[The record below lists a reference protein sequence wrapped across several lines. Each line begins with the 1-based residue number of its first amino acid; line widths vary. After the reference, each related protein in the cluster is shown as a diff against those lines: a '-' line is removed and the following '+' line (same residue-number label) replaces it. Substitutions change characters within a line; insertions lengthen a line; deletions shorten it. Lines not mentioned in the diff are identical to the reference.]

1 MRLRELLSE
10 AKYDPNVVGSGIV
23 VDPNY
28 KQPPVSKKAKP
39 AAPATPAKSSIPST
53 PVAPKLGT
61 TKPPVAPITTP
72 APKLNAVAPKEPPHF
87 NPGEHIDLL
96 TKMAK
101 ARGISTANDLS
112 NFLGQCKV
120 ETANFT
126 KAAENFMYSDPVR
139 IYKVFTS
146 KFKNSEEAKPYVN
159 NPVALANRALGGKNG
174 NGDEASGDGWRFR
187 GRGFIHLT
195 GRELY
200 AQAGALAHPDKPNIY
215 VTNPE
220 LLSSNPKE
228 AAAASIAYFKS
239 KVGLGKT
246 TKQTTKVVNP
256 AGLKS
261 KERVAAT
268 QQMKKQIAATA
279 PATRPGQAAT
289 PKPKK

>member
-28 KQPPVSKKAKP
+28 KEVPVNKKT
-39 AAPATPAKSSIPST
+39 APAKPAKSSIPTT
-53 PVAPKLGT
+53 PVAPKLGPT
-61 TKPPVAPITTP
+61 TPPTAPVATP

-101 ARGISTANDLS
+101 ARGIATANDLS

-146 KFKNSEEAKPYVN
+146 KFKNPEETKPYVN

-246 TKQTTKVVNP
+246 TKQTTRVVNP

-261 KERVAAT
+261 KERTAAT
-268 QQMKKQIAATA
+268 QQIKQQIAATT
-279 PATRPGQAAT
+279 PAKKPGQAAT

>member
-1 MRLRELLSE
+1 MRLRELLE

-28 KQPPVSKKAKP
+28 KEPAGTKVKP
-39 AAPATPAKSSIPST
+39 TTPAKTPTT
-53 PVAPKLGT
+53 PVAPKLGPT
-61 TKPPVAPITTP
+61 TPPVAPIATP
-72 APKLNAVAPKEPPHF
+72 APTLNATAPKEPPHF
-87 NPGEHIDLL
+87 NPGDHLNLL

-101 ARGISTANDLS
+101 ARGIVSANDLS

-126 KAAENFMYSDPVR
+126 KAAENFMYNDPVR

-146 KFKNSEEAKPYVN
+146 KFKNPEEAKPYVN
-159 NPVALANRALGGKNG
+159 NPVALANRALAGKNG

-200 AQAGALAHPDKPNIY
+200 AQAGALAHPNKAGIY
-215 VTNPE
+215 VTSPE
-220 LLSSNPKE
+220 LLSTDPKE

-239 KVGLGKT
+239 KVGTGKT

-256 AGLKS
+256 AGLQN
-261 KERVAAT
+261 KERAAAAQQIKQQIVAT
-268 QQMKKQIAATA
+268 T
-279 PATRPGQAAT
+279 PAKRPGQAAT